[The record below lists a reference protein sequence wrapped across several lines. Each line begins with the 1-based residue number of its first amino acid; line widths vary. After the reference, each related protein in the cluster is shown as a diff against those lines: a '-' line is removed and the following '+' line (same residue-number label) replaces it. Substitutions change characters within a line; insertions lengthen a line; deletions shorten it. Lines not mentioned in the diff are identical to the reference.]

1 MPSASV
7 TRIGVT
13 PPHRNDF
20 GVIGSR
26 LGFLLHLA
34 DVAHMRVIQDML
46 GEIGLTATRATAL
59 AYIRANPG
67 CGQTELGRALEINR
81 ASTMEMVNALAL
93 VGAVERRSGRDKRSN
108 ALFVT
113 AVGEALFNQFDE
125 ISIKVD
131 EGITATLTSDEAQ
144 LLARLLCNIRGTAAR
159 HNSI

>member
-7 TRIGVT
+7 TRIGVI
-13 PPHRNDF
+13 PRQNDF

-26 LGFLLHLA
+26 LGFLMHLA
-34 DVAHMRVIQDML
+34 DLGFMRVIQEML
-46 GEIGLTATRATAL
+46 SEIGLTATRATAL
-59 AYIRANPG
+59 AYVRANPG

-81 ASTMEMVNALAL
+81 ASTMEVVNALSL

-113 AVGEALFNQFDE
+113 AIGEALFEQFDE

-131 EGITATLTSDEAQ
+131 EIIIATLPPGDAHR
-144 LLARLLCNIRGTAAR
+144 LAGFLGAIRDAAAR
-159 HNSI
+159 HNKI